1 MQNDPNKTGRTP
13 PKGMPHQAPRPD
25 QHALRGKPA
34 KPDPLPKQRPVDEPE
49 EDVRKPSLAGRILRH
64 VGLALLLML
73 AVVFIYIFLLL
84 GEPDDEAKTAVQ
96 PSETSITI
104 PMSALDMPGESDVQ
118 KLADSFGQPVL
129 SLNQMLTMYKA
140 RIFDTALDGEYA
152 RCVTIT
158 YTFEDGQ
165 QLLVES
171 IRPTKAVSLLKK
183 QDYTLDA
190 SALYSMGG
198 LNAARMHND
207 TQICVFAQSD
217 TAVYAVTCPRSHEEE
232 LAALLRYTI
241 LTDPAQQ
248 N

>member
-1 MQNDPNKTGRTP
+1 MHNEPNKTGRTP

-25 QHALRGKPA
+25 QHALRGKPV
-34 KPDPLPKQRPVDEPE
+34 KPDNLPKQRPVDEPE
-49 EDVRKPSLAGRILRH
+49 EARRPSLLSRILKH
-64 VGLALLLML
+64 AALGLLLVLAL
-73 AVVFIYIFLLL
+73 AFAYVFLLL
-84 GEPDDEAKTAVQ
+84 GEPDDEAKYMEKVPEENIA
-96 PSETSITI
+96 I

-129 SLNQMLTMYKA
+129 SLSQMLPMYKS
-140 RIFDTALDGEYA
+140 RIFDTAFEGEYA
-152 RCVTIT
+152 RCLTIT
-158 YTFEDGQ
+158 YTFDDGQ

-171 IRPTKAVSLLKK
+171 IRPTSAVSLLKQ

-207 TQICVFAQSD
+207 TQICVFAQSA
-217 TAVYAVTCPRSHEEE
+217 TAVYAVTCPVSHEEE
-232 LAALLRYTI
+232 LSTLLRFTT
-241 LTDPAQQ
+241 LTEPAQQ